1 MQFEDIP
8 IDELR
13 KAVALQ
19 YDGASAPV
27 ITALGTD
34 KIALEIIESARENGV
49 PLCDNPALVEI
60 LSSLEI
66 GDEIPRALYVSV
78 AYILGF
84 AYSIS
89 LQSDGSSVDL
99 DRN

>member
-1 MQFEDIP
+1 MKLDDIP
-8 IDELR
+8 VDELK

-19 YDGASAPV
+19 YDGESAPI
-27 ITALGTD
+27 ITAKGYDDL
-34 KIALEIIESARENGV
+34 ALEIIESARENGV

-60 LSSLEI
+60 LSRLEL

-84 AYSIS
+84 AYEMSYS
-89 LQSDGSSVDL
+89 TELEKP
-99 DRN
+99 